1 MVQQLQREHPIDTEA
16 FPSIV
21 QIDDVLSCFH
31 QLGLEAQLV
40 SSETHEFSHLPTPAI
55 IEISEGQCMLA
66 VHHSENE
73 MQVYD
78 FKHGDCV
85 SIEASQL
92 SPAWDG
98 KAVLFAQ
105 ACASGDGAPTDT
117 PPEQKDWSDSG
128 FQCLA
133 TLLQFHQMPVNIEQL
148 SREQAGQALD
158 GEALVRMSRSLG
170 LKSRQVHTKVQR
182 LAKTPLPAIAELT
195 SGEFA
200 VLGKVTEEE
209 ILLQSGETGELSQL
223 SPSEFEALWTGSLI
237 LMTKRAPIL
246 GKGGKFDLSWFIP
259 AVLKYKRILTEVLV
273 MSLFLQLFA
282 LISPLFFQVVMDKVL
297 VHQSMSTLNVLMIGL
312 VTVAIFEVV
321 MGGLRTYVFSHTAN
335 RIDVELGAKLFKHML
350 SLPMSYF
357 QSRRVGETV
366 ARIREL
372 ENIREFITSSALTLV
387 MDFLFIFVFLGV
399 MWFYSPMLTLVVLA
413 SIPCYVLIAVLV
425 TPILRNRLDEQFRR
439 SAENQSFLV
448 ESVTGVE
455 TLKAMSVQPQA
466 QRRWEEMLAAY
477 VRSSFRAAN
486 LGNIAGQAVQLISK
500 LVTAGILFMGAKAV
514 IKGELT
520 VGQLVAFN
528 MFAGHVTAPVLRLSQ
543 MWNDFQQARISVE
556 RLGDVLNSPTEP
568 GYDPNRASLDNID
581 GHLSFDQVTFRYQ
594 PDKPE
599 ILRRISLDIP
609 AGQTVGI
616 VGPSGSGKSTLTKLV
631 QRMFVPE
638 SGRVMVDGFD
648 LAMVDTSWLR
658 TQVGVVLQENLL
670 FNRSVR
676 DNIALSDPGMSM
688 ERVVEAAKLAG
699 AHDFI
704 LGLPEGYDTQLEER
718 GANLSG
724 GQRQRVAIARA
735 LVSNPRILIL
745 DEATSALDYESESII
760 QQNMQA
766 ICQNRTVLIIAHRL
780 STVRHADRILTI
792 ESGEVVEDGSHDEL
806 LLKGGRYARLCAI
819 QSGEQAEEGNA

>member
-1 MVQQLQREHPIDTEA
+1 
-16 FPSIV
+16 
-21 QIDDVLSCFH
+21 
-31 QLGLEAQLV
+31 
-40 SSETHEFSHLPTPAI
+40 
-55 IEISEGQCMLA
+55 
-66 VHHSENE
+66 